1 MYKVK
6 VTEIGSFVEELL
18 NEKMVVL
25 FGPTAPAELRD
36 ICVVHDG
43 TPTEDNVLAEGGTL
57 SIGDQVYT
65 IKEFGEAANENMGGP
80 GHLHIAFD
88 DERELLPGTVLVTP
102 SVLPKLETGIEIS
115 FNG

>member
-43 TPTEDNVLAEGGTL
+43 TPTEDNVLAEGGTI

-65 IKEFGEAANENMGGP
+65 IKEFGEAANENIQSAAGTFAAQDQ
-80 GHLHIAFD
+80 HIFRGRND
-88 DERELLPGTVLVTP
+88 DLIIVQ
-102 SVLPKLETGIEIS
+102 
-115 FNG
+115 

>member
-43 TPTEDNVLAEGGTL
+43 TPHRG
-57 SIGDQVYT
+57 
-65 IKEFGEAANENMGGP
+65 
-80 GHLHIAFD
+80 
-88 DERELLPGTVLVTP
+88 
-102 SVLPKLETGIEIS
+102 
-115 FNG
+115 

>member
-43 TPTEDNVLAEGGTL
+43 TPTEDNVLAEGGTI

-65 IKEFGEAANENMGGP
+65 IKEFGEAANENMGG
-80 GHLHIAFD
+80 A
-88 DERELLPGTVLVTP
+88 RSSNYCVRWRARAA
-102 SVLPKLETGIEIS
+102 SW
-115 FNG
+115 NGSRDTKRASQAGNRHRD

>member
-36 ICVVHDG
+36 I
-43 TPTEDNVLAEGGTL
+43 
-57 SIGDQVYT
+57 GDQVYT
-65 IKEFGEAANENMGGP
+65 IKEFGEAANENMGGL
-80 GHLHIAFD
+80 GHLTIAFD
-88 DERELLPGTVLVTP
+88 GERELLPGTVLVTP

>member
-1 MYKVK
+1 MAP
-6 VTEIGSFVEELL
+6 FVEELL

-43 TPTEDNVLAEGGTL
+43 TPTEDNVLADEGGTI

-65 IKEFGEAANENMGGP
+65 IKEFGEAAK
-80 GHLHIAFD
+80 
-88 DERELLPGTVLVTP
+88 REQWEG
-102 SVLPKLETGIEIS
+102 SVI
-115 FNG
+115 

>member
-43 TPTEDNVLAEGGTL
+43 TPTEDNVLAEGGTI

-65 IKEFGEAANENMGGP
+65 IKEFAEAANENMGGL
-80 GHLHIAFD
+80 GHLTIAFD
-88 DERELLPGTVLVTP
+88 GERELLPGTVLVTP

>member
-1 MYKVK
+1 MYKVT

-43 TPTEDNVLAEGGTL
+43 VPTENNVLVEGGTI
-57 SIGDQVYT
+57 SIGDQAYT
-65 IKEFGEAANENMGGP
+65 IQEFGEAANENMGGL
-80 GHLHIAFD
+80 GHLTIAFD
-88 DERELLPGTVLVTP
+88 GERELLPGTVLVAP
-102 SVLPKLETGIEIS
+102 STLPKLEAGIEIS
-115 FNG
+115 FNN

>member
-43 TPTEDNVLAEGGTL
+43 TPTEDNVLAEGGTI

-65 IKEFGEAANENMGGP
+65 IKEFGEAANENMGGL
-80 GHLHIAFD
+80 GHLTIAFD
-88 DERELLPGTVLVTP
+88 DRARAA
-102 SVLPKLETGIEIS
+102 SW
-115 FNG
+115 NGSRDTKRASQAGNRHRD

>member
-43 TPTEDNVLAEGGTL
+43 TPTEDNGLLRAAPFPSAIRSTRLRSLVKLRTRTWEG
-57 SIGDQVYT
+57 
-65 IKEFGEAANENMGGP
+65 
-80 GHLHIAFD
+80 
-88 DERELLPGTVLVTP
+88 
-102 SVLPKLETGIEIS
+102 SVI
-115 FNG
+115 

>member
-43 TPTEDNVLAEGGTL
+43 TPTEDNVLAEGGTI

-65 IKEFGEAANENMGGP
+65 IKEFGEAANENMGGL
-80 GHLHIAFD
+80 GHLTLAFD
-88 DERELLPGTVLVTP
+88 GQLARAA
-102 SVLPKLETGIEIS
+102 SW
-115 FNG
+115 NGSRDTKRASQAGNRHRD

>member
-43 TPTEDNVLAEGGTL
+43 TPTEDNVLAEGGTI

-65 IKEFGEAANENMGGP
+65 I
-80 GHLHIAFD
+80 
-88 DERELLPGTVLVTP
+88 
-102 SVLPKLETGIEIS
+102 
-115 FNG
+115 